1 LNLLKKIL
9 PYFIFKYLKIKIL
22 YFSFFLIFFNQESQ
36 AQIAQ
41 KIDSLRHALK
51 TNLSDYQRVETLNAL
66 GWLYRTYIPDSAL
79 YYIRESSLLAEKIQY
94 YKLWAESHNYM
105 GIVYRNLGNY
115 PLAMESF
122 LQALYIAENHQLLVE
137 QAYSLNNIGELH
149 RLHEDYEE
157 ALNYSRRALVIF
169 EKLNHKEGLSYVTTR
184 IGEVFLYDKKIDSA
198 IFYLQKSLKIKEELR
213 IDSHT
218 AISYWRLGQVHQLLG
233 APDEAL
239 NYYDYAMIYGDT
251 IRDFHFFAE
260 LSESIA
266 RAYTAKNQFN
276 RAQFYAQKA
285 INISKKINFKE
296 NIKDASQIMAE
307 SYLKMQKADSAYYY
321 LSIYTSLRDSLKG
334 TESNRKIATSKMY
347 YEFQKKKA
355 EIEHIKKEHS
365 LQIMIRNGFIVGFL
379 IVSIMFFL
387 LYRNNRQKK
396 KVNEELTHQKQ
407 NLENTNE
414 ELTSVLNLVQQQ
426 KKIIEKK
433 NEDITGSIAY
443 SKRIQT
449 ALLPSTEDMAK
460 AFPEHFLI
468 YKPRDIVSGDFY
480 WVYVIPKPTDAIHNL
495 VFPKVIF
502 AVADCTGHGIPG
514 AFMSIIGNETLN
526 HIIKVN
532 KVFEPDK
539 ILFLLDKEIRHILQ
553 QQNNENHDGMDIVI
567 SVIDQEK
574 RHLTFSG
581 AMNPLFIVQKS
592 LNNTSEES
600 SIEIIELKGSKYPI
614 GGMSNKEKVFEKQE
628 FSLQEDSLLYYATDG
643 YQDQFGGKKRKKF
656 MVKRFK
662 ELLVKSY
669 HLPMKDQ
676 KNYLEGTIEDWM
688 TEGNEEQVDDITVI
702 GIRII

>member
-1 LNLLKKIL
+1 LNLSKKIL
-9 PYFIFKYLKIKIL
+9 PIFILKYLKINVLCVISLLIL
-22 YFSFFLIFFNQESQ
+22 SIQENH

-41 KIDSLRHALK
+41 KIDSLRYVLNSH
-51 TNLSDYQRVETLNAL
+51 LSDSQRVKTLNDL
-66 GWLYRTYIPDSAL
+66 GWLYRIYIPDSAL
-79 YYIRESSLLAEKIQY
+79 FYIKESSILAEKIHY
-94 YKLWAESHNYM
+94 YKLWAESYNYL
-105 GIVYRNLGNY
+105 GIVHRNLGNY

-122 LQALYIAENHQLLVE
+122 LQALYVAENHQLPIE
-137 QAYSLNNIGELH
+137 EAYSLNNIGELH

-157 ALNYSRRALVIF
+157 ALNYSRRSLIIF
-169 EKLNHKEGLSYVTTR
+169 EKLNHQEGLSYVTTR
-184 IGEVFLYDKKIDSA
+184 IGEIFLFDKQVDSA
-198 IFYLQKSLKIKEELR
+198 IFYLEKSLKIKEKLQ
-213 IDSHT
+213 IDSHI

-233 APDEAL
+233 ASDEAL
-239 NYYDYAMIYGDT
+239 NYYDYALIYGDT
-251 IRDFHFFAE
+251 LRDFHFFAK
-260 LSESIA
+260 LTESIA
-266 RAYTAKNQFN
+266 RTYAIKNQFN

-334 TESNRKIATSKMY
+334 TESNRKIATSKLY

-355 EIEHIKKEHS
+355 EIEHIKKEHH
-365 LQIMIRNGFIVGFL
+365 LQLMIRNGFIVGFF

-387 LYRNNRQKK
+387 IFKNNLQKK
-396 KVNEELTHQKQ
+396 KVNEELTFQKQ
-407 NLENTNE
+407 TLENTNE

-449 ALLPSTEDMAK
+449 ALLPSTEDMSK

-480 WVYVIPKPTDAIHNL
+480 WVYVIPNSTEAINNL
-495 VFPKVIF
+495 IFPKVIF

-532 KVFEPDK
+532 KVFEPDQ
-539 ILFLLDKEIRHILQ
+539 ILSFLDKEIRHILQ

-574 RHLTFSG
+574 RHLTFAG
-581 AMNPLFIVQKS
+581 AMNPLFIAQKTQ
-592 LNNTSEES
+592 NVSEET
-600 SIEIIELKGSKYPI
+600 SIEIVELKGSKYPI
-614 GGMSNKEKVFEKQE
+614 GGMSTKEKVFDRQE
-628 FSLQEDSLLYYATDG
+628 FNLQEDSLLYYASDG

-688 TEGNEEQVDDITVI
+688 TEGDEEQVDDITVV

>member
-1 LNLLKKIL
+1 MTL
-9 PYFIFKYLKIKIL
+9 PFE
-22 YFSFFLIFFNQESQ
+22 ESH
-36 AQIAQ
+36 AQTAQ
-41 KIDSLRHALK
+41 KIDSLLRVLN
-51 TNLSDYQRVETLNAL
+51 TNLPDSQRVKALNSL

-79 YYIRESSLLAEKIQY
+79 YYLKKSNILAENIQH
-94 YKLWAESHNYM
+94 YKSWAESYNFM

-122 LQALYIAENHQLLVE
+122 LQALYISEKQNLMIE
-137 QAYSLNNIGELH
+137 QAYSLNNIGELY
-149 RLHEDYEE
+149 RLQEDYEE
-157 ALNYSRRALVIF
+157 ALNYSRKSLEIF
-169 EKLNHKEGLSYVTTR
+169 EKIKHKEGLSYVTTR
-184 IGEVFLYDKKIDSA
+184 IGEAFLYNKKIDSA
-198 IFYLQKSLKIKEELR
+198 IFYLEKSLKIKEELR
-213 IDSHT
+213 INSHI

-233 APDEAL
+233 SPDEAL
-239 NYYDYAMIYGDT
+239 LYYDYALIYGDT
-251 IRDFHFFAE
+251 LKDFHFFAE
-260 LSESIA
+260 LTESIA
-266 RAYTAKNQFN
+266 RAYIAKNQLN
-276 RAQFYAQKA
+276 RARFYAQKA

-307 SYLKMQKADSAYYY
+307 IYLKMQKTDSAYFY
-321 LSIYTSLRDSLKG
+321 LTLYTSLRDSLKG

-347 YEFQKKKA
+347 YEFQKKKT
-355 EIEHIKKEHS
+355 EVEHIKKEHR

-379 IVSIMFFL
+379 IVSVMFFL
-387 LYRNNRQKK
+387 LYQNNRQKK
-396 KVNEELTHQKQ
+396 KVNEELVHQKIA
-407 NLENTNE
+407 LENTNE

-449 ALLPSTEDMAK
+449 ALLPSAEDMSK
-460 AFPEHFLI
+460 AFPEYFLI

-480 WVYVIPKPTDAIHNL
+480 WVYIIPKSTETIDMT
-495 VFPKVIF
+495 FPKVIF
-502 AVADCTGHGIPG
+502 ALADCTGHGIPG

-532 KVFEPDK
+532 KVFEPDQ

-553 QQNNENHDGMDIVI
+553 QQNNENHDGMDIVV

-574 RHLTFSG
+574 RHLTFAG

-592 LNNTSEES
+592 QHHQQENSKDNLQQVFQHPSQEDS
-600 SIEIIELKGSKYPI
+600 FIEIIELKGSKYPI
-614 GGMSNKEKVFEKQE
+614 GGMSNKEKIFEKQNID
-628 FSLQEDSLLYYATDG
+628 LQEDAMLYYATDG

-669 HLPMKDQ
+669 HLPMRDQ
-676 KNYLEGTIEDWM
+676 KNYLEGTIQEWM
-688 TEGNEEQVDDITVI
+688 NEGNEEQVDDITVV